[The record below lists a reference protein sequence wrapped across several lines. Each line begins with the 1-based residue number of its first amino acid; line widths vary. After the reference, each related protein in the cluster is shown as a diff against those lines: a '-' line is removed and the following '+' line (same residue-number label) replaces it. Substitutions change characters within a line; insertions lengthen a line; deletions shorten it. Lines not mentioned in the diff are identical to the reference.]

1 MIRKQKNKQI
11 AIVEQIVTIIK
22 IRWDKSSC
30 KLQQTYAYKGWVQKS
45 YWKFVVKKILR
56 MATKKK
62 WAENNKIMMEH
73 EPFKVPKFITKKKK
87 KVKKRSTQN
96 NNRDDVMVGP
106 FVKR

>member
-1 MIRKQKNKQI
+1 
-11 AIVEQIVTIIK
+11 
-22 IRWDKSSC
+22 
-30 KLQQTYAYKGWVQKS
+30 
-45 YWKFVVKKILR
+45 
-56 MATKKK
+56 
-62 WAENNKIMMEH
+62 MMEH